1 MNKINSLKS
10 ISGIPEEPTSQK
22 DKDARVDRAKQ
33 KVKPDSVEI
42 SAKAR
47 AIQKTEEI
55 QQKTL
60 GELTEDAKLV
70 GDQWYTVGY
79 TLPGSEE

>member
-10 ISGIPEEPTSQK
+10 ISGIPEEPASQK
-22 DKDARVDRAKQ
+22 DKDAKVERTKQ
-33 KVKPDSVEI
+33 KAKPDSVQI

-47 AIQKTEEI
+47 AIQKAEEI

-60 GELTEDAKLV
+60 GEFVQDAKRV
-70 GDQWYTVGY
+70 GEQWYKVGY